1 MNTTPTRRPAA
12 LLALAAA
19 AALVLAG
26 CAPTADAEPAAVAPT
41 TAAENVTIADAW
53 VKAADEG
60 MTAAFGELTNT
71 GDTEVSVLAS
81 TSAAATMTELHETVD
96 DGSGSMSMQE
106 KEGGFVL
113 PAGGT
118 LVLEP
123 GGNHLML
130 MGLTA
135 PLVAGDEIEITLS
148 FSDGSEFTFAAPAK
162 DFSGANETYDLL
174 TAADTTGIFQLESSG
189 MRDLLRQMKPSKFED
204 IVALIALFRPGPLNS
219 GMTQSF
225 VKRHNHQEPVTYPH
239 MNLEPILARTLG
251 VPIFQEQVMAMAVAV
266 TTAMAMATSGMRRR
280 RTSSRR
286 LRSSSYRF
294 QSASPR
300 MSFPFLRTS
309 PSRSLRTRWALRTER
324 SRRPNA
330 RSTNGPTPR
339 SERCTGVT

>member
-123 GGNHLML
+123 GGLVCSVSVMSSPHDARHDDRREPTRIPSGSCCGPNIAGPHTSLSNPSF
-130 MGLTA
+130 GTA
-135 PLVAGDEIEITLS
+135 PVCGNL
-148 FSDGSEFTFAAPAK
+148 
-162 DFSGANETYDLL
+162 
-174 TAADTTGIFQLESSG
+174 
-189 MRDLLRQMKPSKFED
+189 KP
-204 IVALIALFRPGPLNS
+204 
-219 GMTQSF
+219 
-225 VKRHNHQEPVTYPH
+225 
-239 MNLEPILARTLG
+239 
-251 VPIFQEQVMAMAVAV
+251 
-266 TTAMAMATSGMRRR
+266 
-280 RTSSRR
+280 
-286 LRSSSYRF
+286 
-294 QSASPR
+294 
-300 MSFPFLRTS
+300 
-309 PSRSLRTRWALRTER
+309 
-324 SRRPNA
+324 
-330 RSTNGPTPR
+330 
-339 SERCTGVT
+339 

>member
-96 DGSGSMSMQE
+96 DGRGSMSMQE
-106 KEGGFVL
+106 KEGGFVV

-162 DFSGANETYDLL
+162 DFSGANETYV
-174 TAADTTGIFQLESSG
+174 GQ
-189 MRDLLRQMKPSKFED
+189 ED
-204 IVALIALFRPGPLNS
+204 
-219 GMTQSF
+219 
-225 VKRHNHQEPVTYPH
+225 
-239 MNLEPILARTLG
+239 
-251 VPIFQEQVMAMAVAV
+251 
-266 TTAMAMATSGMRRR
+266 
-280 RTSSRR
+280 
-286 LRSSSYRF
+286 
-294 QSASPR
+294 
-300 MSFPFLRTS
+300 
-309 PSRSLRTRWALRTER
+309 
-324 SRRPNA
+324 
-330 RSTNGPTPR
+330 
-339 SERCTGVT
+339 